1 MKICLISCSKSK
13 QDFACKAKEMYTKSL
28 RFSLSFKFAKYVL
41 KADKIFILSAK
52 YGLLEVDEM
61 ISPYD
66 KTLNKMK
73 RSEQKLWAE
82 QVLEVLKEKCD
93 LNADEFTILAGKNY
107 YKDLIVKLKNY
118 NLPLENK
125 TLGQGNSYLKK
136 KLIEFGVLNYGK

>member
-13 QDFACKAKEMYTKSL
+13 QSFACKAKQMYEKSL

-41 KADKIFILSAK
+41 RADKIFILSAK
-52 YGLLEVDEM
+52 YGLLEEDEF

-73 RSEQKLWAE
+73 RSEQKLWAG

-93 LNADEFTILAGKNY
+93 ISADEFIILAGKNY
-107 YKDLIVKLKNY
+107 YKDLITKLKNY

-125 TLGQGNSYLKK
+125 ALGEGNSYLKK
-136 KLIEFGVLNYGK
+136 KLIEFGVNNYDK